1 MRENMDV
8 ACAPP
13 TEHKPRRWQ
22 VGTLVY
28 GPRALAL
35 LFLFLLLGD
44 FAFSLRERAVQEVF
58 KAMLLSMSNNAL
70 LLNILVGALPAAVTM
85 VVALVAGAW
94 SDRTRT
100 SLGRRIPFL
109 LVSAPIVGL
118 SLIGLAYS
126 DALGHM
132 LADLLGLAPEKRVT
146 AILACMVI
154 FWTIFEV
161 AAVIG
166 NELYYA
172 LINDTVPTALIG
184 RFYGTFRMVS
194 LSVGAG
200 FFYIV
205 FDNQLLQVVRPV
217 LMGIG
222 AIYVGGFYIMCWRV
236 KEGRYP
242 PPPSRQPGVG
252 RQLQS
257 YMRSVTAVPFFL
269 LLFAVIA
276 LAKVSYLIMNTNSMN
291 ASIQFGADR
300 VDYANATAFT
310 YLCSIALSFPLGWLI
325 DRLHPVLV
333 GFGVLALYSLAM
345 LVGWVVTH
353 DPATFKLFFVVHGV
367 LAGAIF
373 TTTTALLPR
382 LLPRSRFAQLST
394 VSAALTSLMQV
405 LVLPA
410 TGGLID
416 LIGGDFRMAFLIAGL
431 IGLAGIGLWLILMR
445 QFDRLGGRDGYVA
458 PDACPD

>member
-1 MRENMDV
+1 MRETMGAV
-8 ACAPP
+8 RASSAEQEP
-13 TEHKPRRWQ
+13 KRWQ

-28 GPRALAL
+28 GAGGLAL
-35 LFLFLLLGD
+35 LFMFLLLGD
-44 FAFSLRERAVQEVF
+44 FAYSLRERAVQEVF
-58 KAMLLSMSNNAL
+58 KAMLLNLSKNAL
-70 LLNILVGALPAAVTM
+70 LLNLLVGALPAAVTT
-85 VVALVAGAW
+85 VAALIAGAW

-100 SLGRRIPFL
+100 RLGRRIPFL
-109 LVSAPIVGL
+109 LVSAPIVGV

-126 DALGHM
+126 DV
-132 LADLLGLAPEKRVT
+132 LADMVIHVFRLAPQTRDT
-146 AILACMVI
+146 AILASMAV

-161 AAVIG
+161 AAVVG

-184 RFYGTFRMVS
+184 RFYGAFRMVS

-200 FFYIV
+200 FFYTV
-205 FDNQLLQVVRPV
+205 FDNHLLQAVRPV

-236 KEGRYP
+236 KEGSYAP
-242 PPPSRQPGVG
+242 PAPRRHNVAGELS
-252 RQLQS
+252 S
-257 YMRSVTAVPFFL
+257 YARSVTSVPFFL

-276 LAKVSYLIMNTNSMN
+276 LAKVSYLIMNTNSMS

-300 VDYANATAFT
+300 VDYANATAMT
-310 YLCSIALSFPLGWLI
+310 YLCSIVLSFPLGWLI
-325 DRLHPVLV
+325 DRLHPVQV
-333 GFGVLALYSLAM
+333 GFGVLVLYSLTM
-345 LVGWVVTH
+345 LAGWVVTH
-353 DPATFKLFFVVHGV
+353 DPLSFKVFFVLHGV

-382 LLPRSRFAQLST
+382 LLPRARFAQLST

-410 TGGLID
+410 TGLLID
-416 LIGGDFRMAFLIAGL
+416 LFGGDFRATFLMAGTV
-431 IGLAGIGLWLILMR
+431 GLAGIGMWLLLMR
-445 QFDRLGGRDGYVA
+445 QFKRLGGRDGYIA
-458 PDACPD
+458 PDAQPD